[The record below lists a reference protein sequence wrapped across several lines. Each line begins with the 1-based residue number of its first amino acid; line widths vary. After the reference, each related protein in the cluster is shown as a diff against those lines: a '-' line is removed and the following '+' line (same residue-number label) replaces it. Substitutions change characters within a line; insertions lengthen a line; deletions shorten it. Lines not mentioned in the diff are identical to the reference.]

1 MIKNIKEH
9 FSHLGI
15 KRFTAITVLILL
27 ATDIINSF
35 YLRIYWVHKNISLSY
50 VEQVAAAQGIDF
62 NQIGKS
68 GLMELKAVID
78 NGFFFFLLII
88 FVNNLF
94 FYFFYLRKK
103 IWARSYVVFYCMSNS
118 ILALLFTA
126 EGQLLGASW
135 FTYNIL
141 TIGVYFYLAMG
152 NKILKLATNEATPAD
167 GRLGQ

>member
-1 MIKNIKEH
+1 MIKKH
-9 FSHLGI
+9 FSNLGVN
-15 KRFTAITVLILL
+15 RFTAITVFILL

-50 VEQVAAAQGIDF
+50 VEQIASSQGIDI

-88 FVNNLF
+88 LVNNLF

-118 ILALLFTA
+118 VLALLFIA

-152 NKILKLATNEATPAD
+152 NKILKLETAQASPAD
-167 GRLGQ
+167 ERLEQ